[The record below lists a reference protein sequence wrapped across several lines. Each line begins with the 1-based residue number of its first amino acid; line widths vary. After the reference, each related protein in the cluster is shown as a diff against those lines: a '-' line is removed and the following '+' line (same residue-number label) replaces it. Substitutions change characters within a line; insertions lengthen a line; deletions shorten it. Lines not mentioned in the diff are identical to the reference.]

1 MARVLKDW
9 LNSYL
14 EYTKKSEPP
23 LLYKSWV
30 AVSVIAGCL
39 RRKCKLQLGTLR
51 FYPNLYIVLVGPSG
65 KCRKGTAMGDGES
78 FLKDLGIKIA
88 STSIT
93 REALIH
99 QLKTSS
105 DTSITADGKMSMH
118 SSLTVFSKELT
129 VFLGYNNQQ
138 LMADLT
144 DFYDCADQWEYRTKN
159 MGTDDISGVWVNLIG
174 ATTPDLLQTTLPRDA
189 IGGGLTSRIIFV
201 YENKKDHTEPFP
213 VQTRAELEL
222 CTQLTTDL
230 EKISMLQ
237 GEFAVTDS
245 FIDVWIDWY
254 TRVDSSPPPF
264 EDHRFSGY
272 FERRPTHMYKLCM
285 IFSASRS
292 DSMKIDVI
300 DFERA
305 LDLLVRTEKMMPF
318 TFSGLGKS
326 TNSESLNRMLT
337 IVAAKKRIKISELQ
351 GMFYNDAD
359 AKTLEGMIATM
370 NLMDYAKT
378 TIEGHEQFIVYNE
391 GQTVRDLPT

>member
-1 MARVLKDW
+1 M
-9 LNSYL
+9 
-14 EYTKKSEPP
+14 
-23 LLYKSWV
+23 
-30 AVSVIAGCL
+30 
-39 RRKCKLQLGTLR
+39 QLGTLV
-51 FYPNLYIVLVGPSG
+51 FFPNMYIVLVGPSG

-144 DFYDCADQWEYRTKN
+144 DFYDCANQWEYRTKN

-213 VQTRAELEL
+213 VQTRAELDL
-222 CTQLTTDL
+222 CEQLRKDL

-237 GEFAVTDS
+237 GDFTVSDS
-245 FIDVWIDWY
+245 FIDTWIDWY
-254 TRVDSSPPPF
+254 VRADNSAPPF

-292 DSMKIDVI
+292 DSMKIDLI

-305 LDLLVRTEKMMPF
+305 LDLLTRTEKLMPY

-326 TNSESLNRMLT
+326 SNSDSLNRMMAILGN
-337 IVAAKKRIKISELQ
+337 KKRVSVAELQ
-351 GMFYNDAD
+351 AMFYNDAD
-359 AKTLEGMIATM
+359 SRTLEGMIATLNSM
-370 NLMDYAKT
+370 HYVRVVH
-378 TIEGHEQFIVYNE
+378 EGTETYLIYNE
-391 GQTVRDLPT
+391 GQTVRDLP